1 MNFSPNQLKKELT
14 MLKSS
19 HRRRNRT
26 IAMFLFKLFLLI
38 ILIALVTACAFAYG
52 CFRSIL
58 DDTPDV
64 SAIDLE
70 PTGYAT
76 YLYDAEGSIMET
88 LVMAGS
94 NREEVSYNQLPD
106 DLIRAFIAIEDERFW
121 EHKGIDMKGIFR
133 AAFVGFSSGNFS
145 EGASTIT
152 QQLIKNNIFE
162 GGSEKTFSEQLV
174 RKIQEQYLA
183 IKLEQ
188 QLKSKGTIMEYYL
201 NTINLGSNTL
211 GVQAA
216 SKKYFGKDV
225 SELTLSECTVLAAIT
240 QNPSLYNPITHPD
253 KNAERREL
261 VLANMKRQGY
271 IDQHDIDNALA
282 DDVYN
287 RIASN
292 QALADTTGTSV
303 FSYFTDA
310 LIDSVVQDLQTELG
324 YTQTQAYKLLYS
336 GGLRIYTTMDPDI
349 QTIVEEECSNPD
361 NYPITEYSIS
371 YNLQVT
377 HADGSSA
384 VYTESDIRA
393 FERQVLGKSAFKL
406 IFDSEE
412 SITACIEEFKEA
424 NLADS
429 DTVDS
434 EVVSKTL
441 QPQASAVVIDPSTGY
456 VTAIVGG
463 RGVKTASR
471 TLNRATDSLRQPGSC
486 FKVLTTFAPAID
498 AANCT
503 LATTYYD
510 APYSADGQSFANW
523 WSDTYLGYANIRQGI
538 MCSMNIIATKCINE
552 SVGIDTAFSYATRF
566 GISSLVDNQTVNGQV
581 KTDKITALSL
591 GGITYGV
598 SNLELT
604 AAYAAIENGGTYI
617 QPTFYTRICDK
628 DGNILLNKTQESH
641 QVLRESTAELITS
654 AMEDVITGESP
665 WHDLGI
671 DPTGLPCQ
679 VKGLTL
685 AGKSGSTTDSNDVWF
700 EGFSSYYCCGIWS
713 GYDDEKS
720 LGSGQVYHK
729 EIWQKIMSRIHKNR
743 KDIPFSYQNLQKVS
757 ICSKSGLLAIQGVCG
772 CGEDDSVVYEEYF
785 APGTAPTAYC
795 NRHKVYNICTDSHM
809 LASTFCPDRK
819 VESKIVLIVDEADRA
834 DGSVTE
840 DTNASLYEDSYT
852 STCTLHTH
860 HKSDASSAKPEETK
874 PESTEEETNDSNS
887 FWNYFH
893 FLFGNE
899 ETDTDTENHQEH
911 PDDVEQFW
919 NPGDGE
925 ANAES
930 VPENDG
936 NQYFNNPYWYQNGDG
951 DAGWQDDNR
960 SNNWYDDS
968 WW

>member
-1 MNFSPNQLKKELT
+1 MNFSSKQIKKELT
-14 MLKSS
+14 LLQSKK
-19 HRRRNRT
+19 RQKLRA
-26 IAMFLFKLFLLI
+26 IEMFLLKLLLI
-38 ILIALVTACAFAYG
+38 SLLVLAITAGSFLYG
-52 CFRSIL
+52 CVRSIL

-64 SAIDLE
+64 SALDLE
-70 PTGYAT
+70 PEGYAT
-76 YLYDAEGSIMET
+76 YLYDSEGEIMET

-133 AAFVGFSSGNFS
+133 AAFIGFSSGNFS

-162 GGSEKTFSEQLV
+162 GGSERTFVEQFV

-183 IKLEQ
+183 VKLEQ
-188 QLKSKGTIMEYYL
+188 QLRSKGTILEYYL

-216 SKKYFGKDV
+216 SKKYFRKDV
-225 SELTLSECTVLAAIT
+225 SELTLSECAVLAAIT

-253 KNAERREL
+253 KNAGRRQQ
-261 VLANMKRQGY
+261 VLSNMKRQGY
-271 IDQHDIDNALA
+271 ITQAQMEDALA

-287 RIASN
+287 RIAST
-292 QALADTTGTSV
+292 QALTDTTGSSV

-310 LIDSVVQDLQTELG
+310 LIDSVIQDLQRELG

-336 GGLRIYTTMDPDI
+336 GGLRIYTTMEPKI
-349 QTIVEEECSNPD
+349 QAIAEEECSDPD
-361 NYPITEYSIS
+361 NYPITEYSIT

-377 HADGSSA
+377 HEDGSSS
-384 VYTESDIRA
+384 VYTESDIRT

-412 SITACIEEFKEA
+412 AIQACIGEFKA
-424 NLADS
+424 AVLSAS
-429 DTVDS
+429 DTIDS
-434 EVVSKTL
+434 EALSKTL
-441 QPQASAVVIDPSTGY
+441 QPQASVVVIQPSTGY
-456 VTAIVGG
+456 VAAIVGG
-463 RGVKTASR
+463 RGEKTASR

-498 AANCT
+498 AGGCT

-538 MCSMNIIATKCINE
+538 MCSMNVLAAKCINE
-552 SVGIDTAFSYATRF
+552 SVGIDTAFSYAQRF
-566 GISSLVDNQTVNGQV
+566 GIHSLVEHQTINGQV
-581 KTDKITALSL
+581 KTDKVTSLAL

-604 AAYAAIENGGTYI
+604 GAYAAIANGGTYI
-617 QPTFYTRICDK
+617 QPTFYTKIYDK
-628 DGNILLNKTQESH
+628 DGNLILNKTQASH
-641 QVLRESTAELITS
+641 PVLQESTAELITS
-654 AMEDVITGESP
+654 AMEDVITGTSP

-671 DPTGLPCQ
+671 DPTGLPCH

-685 AGKSGSTTDSNDVWF
+685 AGKSGSTTDSHDVWF

-713 GYDDEKS
+713 GYDDEKT
-720 LGSGQVYHK
+720 LGNGQTYHK
-729 EIWQKIMSRIHKNR
+729 EIWQKIMSRIHAKK
-743 KDIPFSYQNLQKVS
+743 KDVPFSYQNLQKVS
-757 ICSKSGLLAIQGVCG
+757 ICSKSGLLAIPGVCG
-772 CGEDDSVVYEEYF
+772 CGEDDCVVYEEYF

-795 NRHKVYNICTDSHM
+795 NRHKAYHICTESNL
-809 LASTFCPDRK
+809 LAGTFCPDRK
-819 VESKIVLIVDEADRA
+819 VKTRIVLMIDEADQA
-834 DGSVTE
+834 EGVVTE
-840 DTNASLYEDSYT
+840 DTKASLDAAVSKQ
-852 STCTLHTH
+852 TCTIHTRQ
-860 HKSDASSAKPEETK
+860 KQGTSSAKPEETK
-874 PESTEEETNDSNS
+874 PDTVEESNDSNS
-887 FWNYFH
+887 FWNYFQ

-899 ETDTDTENHQEH
+899 EGDSENETPQENPEH
-911 PDDVEQFW
+911 MPDYW
-919 NPGDGE
+919 NPGEPETKTEPAGGE
-925 ANAES
+925 YSN
-930 VPENDG
+930 P
-936 NQYFNNPYWYQNGDG
+936 YFNNSYWDSDDESGQPKDDG
-951 DAGWQDDNR
+951 ADDW
-960 SNNWYDDS
+960 SFDP

>member
-14 MLKSS
+14 MLQSS

-58 DDTPDV
+58 DDTPDA

-70 PTGYAT
+70 PAGYAT
-76 YLYDAEGSIMET
+76 YLYDSEGEIMET

-106 DLIRAFIAIEDERFW
+106 NLIRAFIAIEDERFW

-162 GGSEKTFSEQLV
+162 GGSEKTFAEQLV

-183 IKLEQ
+183 LKLEQ

-216 SKKYFGKDV
+216 SKKYFAKDV

-261 VLANMKRQGY
+261 VLSNMKQQGY
-271 IDQHDIDNALA
+271 INQDDVDDALA

-292 QALADTTGTSV
+292 QALADAAGDSV

-310 LIDSVVQDLQTELG
+310 LIDSVVQDLQEELG

-336 GGLRIYTTMDPDI
+336 GGLRIYTTMDPKI
-349 QTIVEEECSNPD
+349 QAIAEEECSNPD
-361 NYPITEYSIS
+361 NYPITEYSIT

-377 HADGSSA
+377 HGDGSTS

-393 FERQVLGKSAFKL
+393 FERQTLGKSAFKL

-412 SITACIEEFKEA
+412 AITACIEEFKA
-424 NLADS
+424 ATLAES
-429 DTVDS
+429 DTIES
-434 EVVSKTL
+434 EALSKTL

-456 VTAIVGG
+456 VAAIVGG
-463 RGVKTASR
+463 RGEKIASR

-498 AANCT
+498 AADCT

-510 APYSADGQSFANW
+510 APYSADGQTFANW
-523 WSDTYLGYANIRQGI
+523 WSDTYLGYANIRQAI

-552 SVGIDTAFSYATRF
+552 SVGIDTAFSYGTRF
-566 GISSLVDNQTVNGQV
+566 GISSLVDSQTINGQV

-617 QPTFYTRICDK
+617 EPTFYTRICDK
-628 DGNILLNKTQESH
+628 DGTILLSKTQESH
-641 QVLRESTAELITS
+641 QVLRESTAELLTS

-720 LGSGQVYHK
+720 LGNGQVYHK
-729 EIWQKIMSRIHKNR
+729 EIWQKIMSRIHENL
-743 KDIPFSYQNLQKVS
+743 KDIPFSYHNLQKAT

-795 NRHKVYNICTDSHM
+795 NRHKVYNICTDSNM
-809 LASTFCPDRK
+809 LAGTFCPDRK
-819 VESKIVLIVDEADRA
+819 IESKIVLMVDDIDQA
-834 DGSVTE
+834 DGVVTE
-840 DTNASLYEDSYT
+840 DTRSSTYEDLYT
-852 STCTLHTH
+852 STCTIHTH
-860 HKSDASSAKPEETK
+860 RQ
-874 PESTEEETNDSNS
+874 PESTPTRPEQTESEPTDEEADDSHS

-893 FLFGNE
+893 FLFGNDD
-899 ETDTDTENHQEH
+899 TDTDTSSSEEN
-911 PDDVEQFW
+911 
-919 NPGDGE
+919 
-925 ANAES
+925 
-930 VPENDG
+930 PENDDTFG
-936 NQYFNNPYWYQNGDG
+936 YQWNSPDSEKEPDYDNQYFNNPYWQDENN
-951 DAGWQDDNR
+951 AGWQDDNR
-960 SNNWYDDS
+960 GNNWYSDS